1 MHNQYVNYFMDPFS
15 PYRECNK
22 GPQGQNETFT
32 NAWEGFIGGNLIN
45 ELYTPYFNYVPKEPR
60 VFSEKDQLL
69 LPVQALDFMRV
80 ELNLYLDTHPD
91 DVNAINL
98 FAQNQIALNEAKRR
112 YEERFGPLVVFN
124 ATSTATPWSWTQG
137 WPWEGGR
144 R

>member
-1 MHNQYVNYFMDPFS
+1 MHNQFVNYFLNPFS
-15 PYRECNK
+15 QHRECF
-22 GPQGQNETFT
+22 QGEKETFT
-32 NAWEGFIGGNLIN
+32 NAWEGFIRGNLVN
-45 ELYTPYFNYVPKEPR
+45 ELYAPYFNYVPKEPR
-60 VFSEKDQLL
+60 PFTEKDQLL

-91 DVNAINL
+91 DVHAINL

>member
-1 MHNQYVNYFMDPFS
+1 MGRIHPRQSNQ
-15 PYRECNK
+15 R
-22 GPQGQNETFT
+22 T
-32 NAWEGFIGGNLIN
+32 
-45 ELYTPYFNYVPKEPR
+45 LYPVFQLRSERTR

-112 YEERFGPLVVFN
+112 YEERSRSVGSL
-124 ATSTATPWSWTQG
+124 
-137 WPWEGGR
+137 
-144 R
+144 